1 MLRFTFRLPQNHCS
15 ITYVIVTKFHKMLV
29 ILLLSISPF
38 CVPTSIL
45 LKDVQQELVKLVD
58 IKISTMKA
66 KTGNK
71 EPTIDESI
79 CYTSI
84 DNHNHLPLKLR
95 SLKIIDWK
103 T

>member
-1 MLRFTFRLPQNHCS
+1 MLF
-15 ITYVIVTKFHKMLV
+15 

-66 KTGNK
+66 KRSNK
-71 EPTIDESI
+71 EPTIDESM
-79 CYTSI
+79 C
-84 DNHNHLPLKLR
+84 
-95 SLKIIDWK
+95 
-103 T
+103 

>member
-15 ITYVIVTKFHKMLV
+15 FTYVIVTKFHKMLV

-45 LKDVQQELVKLVD
+45 SKDVQQELVKLVD

-71 EPTIDESI
+71 EPTIDESM
-79 CYTSI
+79 C
-84 DNHNHLPLKLR
+84 
-95 SLKIIDWK
+95 
-103 T
+103 

>member
-15 ITYVIVTKFHKMLV
+15 FTYVIVTKFHKMLV

-45 LKDVQQELVKLVD
+45 LKDVQQELVKLD
-58 IKISTMKA
+58 IKISTMKS
-66 KTGNK
+66 KRGNK
-71 EPTIDESI
+71 EPTIYESI
-79 CYTSI
+79 CYTSM

-95 SLKIIDWK
+95 RLKIIDWK